1 MTLKEKPKKQN
12 KNSFFW
18 LQINLFYSFGIFFIP
33 KAKMPATVAWW
44 WKPRW
49 RHLIRTPGDLAVWI
63 AVFVL
68 PVIYAIN
75 QLFLLCWINL
85 NTAVVYLCE
94 CIWILLSKRI
104 KQAKGFAKL
113 NPFPPHPEHS
123 YFPPVFLTFPMILT
137 RILENKELLKL
148 VIIFFYIHNLYIWFK
163 GDTIR
168 RN

>member
-49 RHLIRTPGDLAVWI
+49 RHLVTSQFGSQSLFCRLSMPSI
-63 AVFVL
+63 
-68 PVIYAIN
+68 

-137 RILENKELLKL
+137 RILENRELLKL